1 MGAMTSSSFAASMFA
16 GRLDGDLVLPF
27 PFPDPTEVER
37 VRGHVAALREVTA
50 GYDPIQAEHDRW
62 VGDDLLAELGEAGLM
77 GLYIDPA
84 YGGAGLS
91 QTGYC
96 RVFEEIGAVDATLS
110 VVLGVHQSI
119 GMKGIHLFG
128 TDDQKE
134 RYLPDLAA
142 GRKLAAFA
150 LTEPGAGS
158 DAYHLDSWAE
168 RQSDG
173 SWVLNG
179 HKHYIGNG
187 SKDVIVAFARC
198 EGGHVALIL
207 DGGMEGL
214 EVGER
219 HDTMGLRANDLRHLY
234 FNDVKV
240 SADNVLGE
248 PGKGFEVA
256 VQVLNNGRL
265 SLGAGSVGAVKHLL
279 GLATEHVTTR
289 HQFGL
294 PLADFEMVQEK
305 LGWMVSYLFGLE
317 SMCYLTTGMVDRG
330 VEDYAIESAMAK
342 VAGTEFLWYAANRVF
357 QLGGGR
363 AYMRDQPFEKMLR
376 DIRIFPIFEG
386 ANDVLRAF
394 IALTGLKPLAGQLE
408 GLADLDLGSP
418 LRTIGTVAGYVV
430 DRVDRQVR
438 PDKLA
443 VHHSLDD
450 LADPI
455 SGQVQELRGAA
466 EGQLRR
472 HGEGIK
478 LAQRSQKRLAEASMD
493 IYAQVATLSRMSSL
507 VEDRGPE
514 LSAGDRYV
522 AETFCTR
529 AANRVNR
536 NLAKLDNPDDERQHA
551 IAKDALAAG
560 GYRYEILPL

>member
-1 MGAMTSSSFAASMFA
+1 MPSPSFAASLFT
-16 GRLDGDLVLPF
+16 GRLEGDMVTPF
-27 PFPDPTEVER
+27 PTPDPAEVEQ
-37 VRGHVAALREVTA
+37 VKGLVATLREITA
-50 GYDPIQAEHDRW
+50 DYDPAQAEADRW
-62 VGDDLLAELGEAGLM
+62 VGDDLLHDLGEAGLM
-77 GLYIDPA
+77 GLYIDPQ

-96 RVFEEIGAVDATLS
+96 RVFEEIGHVDATLS

-119 GMKGIHLFG
+119 GTKGIHLYG
-128 TDDQKE
+128 TDEQKE

-158 DAYHLDSWAE
+158 DAYHLDTWAE

-187 SKDVIVAFARC
+187 SKDVIVTFARC
-198 EGGHVALIL
+198 EEGHVALIL

-219 HDTMGLRANDLRHLY
+219 HDTMGLRANDLRRLTY
-234 FNDVKV
+234 KDVRV
-240 SADNVLGE
+240 APENVLGE
-248 PGKGFEVA
+248 PGRGFEVA
-256 VQVLNNGRL
+256 VNVLNNGRL
-265 SLGAGSVGAVKHLL
+265 SLGTGSVGAVKHLL
-279 GLATEHVTTR
+279 GLAVDHVTER
-289 HQFGL
+289 HQFGM
-294 PLADFEMVQEK
+294 PLADFELVQEK
-305 LGWMVSYLFGLE
+305 LGWMVSYLYGLE
-317 SMCYLTTGMVDRG
+317 SLCYLTTGMVDQG

-363 AYMRDQPFEKMLR
+363 AYMRDEPFEKILR

-386 ANDVLRAF
+386 ANDVMRAF
-394 IALTGLKPLAGQLE
+394 IALTGLKPLASQLE
-408 GLADLDLGSP
+408 GMADLDLTRPLGS
-418 LRTIGTVAGYVV
+418 LGTVAGYVL
-430 DRVDRQVR
+430 DKVDRQVR
-438 PDKLA
+438 PDRLE
-443 VHHSLDD
+443 VDDSLRA
-450 LADPI
+450 LADPLTD
-455 SGQVQELRGAA
+455 QVAHLRDAA
-466 EGQLRR
+466 EGELRH

-478 LAQRSQKRLAEASMD
+478 TAQRSQKRLAEAAMD
-493 IYAQVATLSRMSSL
+493 IVAQTATLSRMSG
-507 VEDRGPE
+507 VIQERGPE
-514 LSAGDRYV
+514 LSSADRYV

-529 AANRVNR
+529 AARRVDR
-536 NLAKLDNPDDERQHA
+536 NLDHLHHPDDERQHA
-551 IAKDALAAG
+551 IARDAIAAG

>member
-1 MGAMTSSSFAASMFA
+1 MSSPSFSAAMFA
-16 GRLDGDLVLPF
+16 GRLEGDMVTPF
-27 PFPDPTEVER
+27 PTPDPSEVEKVKR
-37 VRGHVAALREVTA
+37 LVSTLREVTA
-50 GYDPIQAEHDRW
+50 DYDPAQAEADRW
-62 VGDDLLAELGEAGLM
+62 VGDDLLRDLGEAGLM

-96 RVFEEIGAVDATLS
+96 RVFEEIGHIDATLS

-119 GMKGIHLFG
+119 GMKGIHLYG
-128 TDDQKE
+128 TDEQKE
-134 RYLPDLAA
+134 RYLPDLAS

-158 DAYHLDSWAE
+158 DAYHLESWAE
-168 RQSDG
+168 RQADG

-187 SKDVIVAFARC
+187 SKDVIVTFARC
-198 EGGHVALIL
+198 EEGHVALIL
-207 DGGMEGL
+207 DGGMDGL

-219 HDTMGLRANDLRHLY
+219 HDTMGLRANDLRRLT
-234 FNDVKV
+234 FRDVRV
-240 SADNVLGE
+240 APENVLGP
-248 PGKGFEVA
+248 PGDGFSVA
-256 VQVLNNGRL
+256 VNVLNNGRL
-265 SLGAGSVGAVKHLL
+265 SLGTGSVGAVKHLL
-279 GLATEHVTTR
+279 SLAVEHVSER
-289 HQFGL
+289 QQFGQ

-305 LGWMVSYLFGLE
+305 LGWMVSYLYGLE
-317 SMCYLTTGMVDRG
+317 SLCYLTTGMVDRG

-363 AYMRDQPFEKMLR
+363 AYMRDEPFEKILR

-394 IALTGLKPLAGQLE
+394 IALTGLKPLAEQVE
-408 GLADLDLGSP
+408 GLADLDLSRPLGS
-418 LRTIGTVAGYVV
+418 LGTVAGYVL

-438 PDKLA
+438 PDR
-443 VHHSLDD
+443 LDVD
-450 LADPI
+450 STLKGLADPV
-455 SGQVQELRGAA
+455 SDQVSALRDASEGA
-466 EGQLRR
+466 LRR

-478 LAQRSQKRLAEASMD
+478 TAQRSQKRLAEAAMD
-493 IYAQVATLSRMSSL
+493 IYAQTATLSRMSTV

-514 LSAGDRYV
+514 LSSSDRFV

-529 AANRVNR
+529 AARRVER
-536 NLAKLDNPDDERQHA
+536 NLEHLDDPDDERQHT
-551 IAKDALAAG
+551 IARDALAAG

>member
-1 MGAMTSSSFAASMFA
+1 MSSPSFSASLFA
-16 GRLDGDLVLPF
+16 GRMEGDMVLPF
-27 PFPDPTEVER
+27 PMPDPGEVDR
-37 VRGHVAALREVTA
+37 IKDLVSTLRDVTA
-50 GYDPIQAEHDRW
+50 DYDPARAEAERW
-62 VGDDLLAELGEAGLM
+62 VGDDVLRDLGDAGLM

-96 RVFEEIGAVDATLS
+96 RVFEEIGHIDATLS

-119 GMKGIHLFG
+119 GTKGIHLFG
-128 TDDQKE
+128 TDEQKE

-158 DAYHLDSWAE
+158 DAYHLESWAE
-168 RQSDG
+168 RQADG

-187 SKDVIVAFARC
+187 SKDVIVTFARC
-198 EGGHVALIL
+198 EEGHVALIL
-207 DGGMEGL
+207 DGGMDGL

-219 HDTMGLRANDLRHLY
+219 HDTMGLRANDLRRLT
-234 FNDVKV
+234 FRDVRV
-240 SADNVLGE
+240 APENVLGE
-248 PGKGFEVA
+248 PGKGFDVA
-256 VQVLNNGRL
+256 VNVLNNGRL

-279 GLATEHVTTR
+279 SLAVEHVTER

-294 PLADFEMVQEK
+294 PLADFELVQEK

-342 VAGTEFLWYAANRVF
+342 VSGTEFLWYAANRVF

-363 AYMRDQPFEKMLR
+363 AYMREEPFEKMLR

-394 IALTGLKPLAGQLE
+394 IALTGLKPLSEQLE
-408 GLADLDLGSP
+408 DLAEVDLSHP
-418 LRTIGTVAGYVV
+418 LRTLGTVAGYVV

-438 PDKLA
+438 PDRLE
-443 VHHSLDD
+443 VDPSLKD
-450 LADPI
+450 LADPV
-455 SGQVQELRGAA
+455 SDQVAHLRDAA
-466 EGQLRR
+466 EGQLRQ
-472 HGEGIK
+472 HGQAIK
-478 LAQRSQKRLAEASMD
+478 TAQRSQKRLAESAMD
-493 IYAQVATLSRMSSL
+493 IYAQVATLSRLSTV
-507 VEDRGPE
+507 VEDRGPD
-514 LSAGDRYV
+514 LSSADRYV

-529 AANRVNR
+529 AAHRVER
-536 NLAKLDNPDDERQHA
+536 NLSHLDHPDDERQHA
-551 IAKDALAAG
+551 IARDALAAG

>member
-1 MGAMTSSSFAASMFA
+1 MTSSSFAASLFA

-27 PFPDPTEVER
+27 PAPEQAEVER
-37 VRGHVAALREVTA
+37 IRAHVAALQEVTA
-50 GYDPIQAEHDRW
+50 DYDPRRAEEDRW
-62 VGDDLLAELGEAGLM
+62 VGDDLLRDLGEAGLM

-84 YGGAGLS
+84 YGGAGLT

-96 RVFEEIGAVDATLS
+96 RVFEEIGQIDATLS

-128 TDDQKE
+128 TDAQKD

-158 DAYHLDSWAE
+158 DAYHLDTWAE
-168 RQSDG
+168 RRSDG

-187 SKDVIVAFARC
+187 SKDVIVTFARC
-198 EGGHVALIL
+198 DEGHVALIL

-219 HDTMGLRANDLRHLY
+219 HDTMGLRANDLRRLT
-234 FNDVKV
+234 FKDVVV
-240 SADNVLGE
+240 SSDNVLGE
-248 PGKGFEVA
+248 PGKGFDVA

-279 GLATEHVTTR
+279 SLAVEHVTER

-294 PLADFEMVQEK
+294 PLADFELVQEK
-305 LGWMVSYLFGLE
+305 LGWMVSYLYGLE
-317 SMCYLTTGMVDRG
+317 SMCYLTTGLVDRG

-363 AYMRDQPFEKMLR
+363 AYMRDEPFEKILR

-386 ANDVLRAF
+386 ANDVMRAF
-394 IALTGLKPLAGQLE
+394 IALTGLKPLADQLE
-408 GLADLDLGSP
+408 GMADLDLSSP
-418 LRTIGTVAGYVV
+418 LRTIGTVAGYMV

-443 VHHSLDD
+443 VHRSLED
-450 LADPI
+450 LADPV
-455 SGQVQELRGAA
+455 SDQVQALRAGA
-466 EGQLRR
+466 ESQLRR

-478 LAQRSQKRLAEASMD
+478 TAQRSQKRLAESAMD
-493 IYAQVATLSRMSSL
+493 VYAQVATLSRMSS
-507 VEDRGPE
+507 VIDDRGPE
-514 LSAGDRYV
+514 LAASDRYV

-529 AANRVNR
+529 AAHRVER
-536 NLAKLDNPDDERQHA
+536 NLAQLDNTDDERQHA
-551 IAKDALAAG
+551 IARDALAAG

>member
-1 MGAMTSSSFAASMFA
+1 MASPSFAASLFT
-16 GRLDGDLVLPF
+16 GRIDAEAVMPF
-27 PFPDPTEVER
+27 PQPDAEEVR
-37 VRGHVAALREVTA
+37 RIRSTVDALRDVTA
-50 GYDPIQAEHDRW
+50 GYDPVQAERDRW
-62 VGDDLLAELGEAGLM
+62 VGDDLIAALGEAGLM

-96 RVFEEIGAVDATLS
+96 RVFEEIGRVDATLS
-110 VVLGVHQSI
+110 VVMGVHQSI
-119 GMKGIHLFG
+119 GTKGIHMFG

-168 RQSDG
+168 RRSDG

-179 HKHYIGNG
+179 RKHYIGNG
-187 SKDVIVAFARC
+187 SKDVIVTFARC

-219 HDTMGLRANDLRHLY
+219 HDTMGLRANDLRRLT
-234 FNDVKV
+234 FNDVRV
-240 SADNVLGE
+240 GPENVLGE
-248 PGKGFEVA
+248 PGDGFQVA
-256 VQVLNNGRL
+256 VNVLNNGRL

-279 GLATEHVTTR
+279 ALAVEHVTER
-289 HQFGL
+289 EQFGMR
-294 PLADFEMVQEK
+294 LADFEMVQEK
-305 LGWMVSYLFGLE
+305 LGWMTSYLYGLE
-317 SMCYLTTGMVDRG
+317 SLCYLTTGMVDQG

-357 QLGGGR
+357 QLAGGR
-363 AYMRDQPFEKMLR
+363 AYMRDEPFEKVIR

-386 ANDVLRAF
+386 ANDVMRAF

-408 GLADLDLGSP
+408 GMGDLDLASP
-418 LRTIGTVAGYVV
+418 LGTIGTVAGYVL
-430 DRVDRQVR
+430 DRIDRQVR
-438 PDKLA
+438 PDRLP
-443 VHHSLDD
+443 VPDSLTD
-450 LADPI
+450 LADPV
-455 SGQVQELRGAA
+455 SGQVGDLRQAA

-478 LAQRSQKRLAEASMD
+478 TAQRSQKRLAEAAMD
-493 IYAQVATLSRMSSL
+493 IYAQVATLSRMSGV
-507 VEDRGPE
+507 VEQKGAE
-514 LSAGDRYV
+514 LSAADRFV

-529 AANRVNR
+529 AARRVGR
-536 NLAKLDNPDDERQHA
+536 NLDHLDHPDDERQHA
-551 IAKDALAAG
+551 IARDALEAG
-560 GYRYEILPL
+560 GYRYEVLPL

>member
-1 MGAMTSSSFAASMFA
+1 MTSSSFAASMFA

-27 PFPDPTEVER
+27 PSPDSAEVER
-37 VRGHVAALREVTA
+37 VRGHVASLREVTSD
-50 GYDPIQAEHDRW
+50 YDPLRAERDRW
-62 VGDDLLAELGEAGLM
+62 VGDDVLRNLGEAGLM

-96 RVFEEIGAVDATLS
+96 RVFEEIGHVDATLS

-279 GLATEHVTTR
+279 GLAVEHVTTR
-289 HQFGL
+289 RQFGL

-317 SMCYLTTGMVDRG
+317 SMCYLTTGLVDRG

-363 AYMRDQPFEKMLR
+363 AYMRDEPFEKILR

-430 DRVDRQVR
+430 NRVDRQVR

-443 VHHSLDD
+443 VDRSLGD

-455 SGQVQELRGAA
+455 SGQVQDLRSAA

-493 IYAQVATLSRMSSL
+493 IYAQVATLSRMSGL
-507 VEDRGPE
+507 VEERGPE
-514 LSAGDRYV
+514 LSAADRYV

-529 AANRVNR
+529 AANRVGR
-536 NLAKLDNPDDERQHA
+536 NLGKLDSPDDERQHA
-551 IAKDALAAG
+551 IAKDALAVG

>member
-1 MGAMTSSSFAASMFA
+1 MTSSSFAASMFA
-16 GRLDGDLVLPF
+16 GRLDSDLVLPF
-27 PFPDPTEVER
+27 PAPDPAEVER
-37 VRGHVAALREVTA
+37 VRAHVASLREVTA
-50 GYDPIQAEHDRW
+50 DYDPMRAERDRW
-62 VGDDLLAELGEAGLM
+62 VGDDVLRNLGEAGLM
-77 GLYIDPA
+77 GLYIDPV

-96 RVFEEIGAVDATLS
+96 RVFEEIGHVDATLS

-168 RQSDG
+168 RRSDG

-234 FNDVKV
+234 FNDVVV

-279 GLATEHVTTR
+279 GLAVEHVTTR
-289 HQFGL
+289 RQFGL

-317 SMCYLTTGMVDRG
+317 SMCYLTTGLVDRG

-363 AYMRDQPFEKMLR
+363 AYMRDEPFEKILR

-430 DRVDRQVR
+430 NRVDRQVR

-443 VHHSLDD
+443 VHRSLDD

-455 SGQVQELRGAA
+455 SGQVQDLRSAA
-466 EGQLRR
+466 ESQLRR

-493 IYAQVATLSRMSSL
+493 IYAQVATLSRMSGL
-507 VEDRGPE
+507 VEERGPE
-514 LSAGDRYV
+514 LSAADRYV

-536 NLAKLDNPDDERQHA
+536 NLSKLDNPDDERQHA